1 MAGAGTRGGKR
12 RRAGED
18 DTLRSKAGPAKKKR
32 VALKG
37 RGEDGLRDSASISEL
52 AKPYL
57 LAVGRLPLDV
67 LDTTWITGQNRA
79 IDTTHV
85 RELREAFRINGLQR
99 CEPRN
104 RLLCLC
110 NADDV
115 ERVRCGD
122 SSERVRGERQNDE
135 TDMLRWAEVNS
146 GSVEVMAGQ
155 HRIAAL
161 REFIRDSGS
170 QADELWWTCELYDQG
185 AFSSHS

>member
-57 LAVGRLPLDV
+57 LAVGRLLLDV

-85 RELREAFRINGLQR
+85 ASFARH
-99 CEPRN
+99 
-104 RLLCLC
+104 
-110 NADDV
+110 
-115 ERVRCGD
+115 
-122 SSERVRGERQNDE
+122 
-135 TDMLRWAEVNS
+135 S
-146 GSVEVMAGQ
+146 GSMGCSVASLGTASYASVTPMT
-155 HRIAAL
+155 
-161 REFIRDSGS
+161 
-170 QADELWWTCELYDQG
+170 WNVYDAEIPPRG
-185 AFSSHS
+185 FG

>member
-57 LAVGRLPLDV
+57 LAAR
-67 LDTTWITGQNRA
+67 TGPSTLHMSA
-79 IDTTHV
+79 
-85 RELREAFRINGLQR
+85 LREAFRINGLQR

-135 TDMLRWAEVNS
+135 TDILRWAEVNS

-170 QADELWWTCELYDQG
+170 QADEL
-185 AFSSHS
+185 

>member
-18 DTLRSKAGPAKKKR
+18 DTLRKAGPAKKKR

-135 TDMLRWAEVNS
+135 TDILRWAEVNS

-170 QADELWWTCELYDQG
+170 QADEL
-185 AFSSHS
+185 